1 MGSGHIPPLVYARQR
16 VRPSLRYIRSH
27 SEDADQ
33 HLSYRDEARPMVP
46 TSADREPPHSLRTSA
61 ELRQAPDTWQRPG
74 GFGKDSAVIW

>member
-1 MGSGHIPPLVYARQR
+1 
-16 VRPSLRYIRSH
+16 
-27 SEDADQ
+27 
-33 HLSYRDEARPMVP
+33 MVP